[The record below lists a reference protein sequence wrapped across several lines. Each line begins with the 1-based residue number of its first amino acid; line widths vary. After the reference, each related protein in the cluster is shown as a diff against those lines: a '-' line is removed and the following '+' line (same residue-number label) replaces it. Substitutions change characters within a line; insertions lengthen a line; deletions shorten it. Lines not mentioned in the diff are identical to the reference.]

1 MVVTF
6 LRFTKWRLAG
16 LHRVSRRVGQGPG
29 HTVLHALPSAQYSCI
44 DNNKVQRDTK
54 HRLEEGSAV
63 TKWQMRQDMVRGRDI
78 TTCSALVTSGAFIN

>member
-6 LRFTKWRLAG
+6 LCFTKWRLAG
-16 LHRVSRRVGQGPG
+16 LPRVSVGWGRAQDTRSG
-29 HTVLHALPSAQYSCI
+29 VLVPTAQYSCI

-63 TKWQMRQDMVRGRDI
+63 TKWQMRR
-78 TTCSALVTSGAFIN
+78 TWSGAET